1 MPKLKKA
8 RVGIRIDMT
17 PMVDVA
23 FLLLTFFM
31 LTTQFKPPEE
41 VQIVLPSSHSPI
53 KLPESDVAIIT
64 VSRDG
69 RLFMGVDQQG
79 LRVRLFGEDAKL
91 KVEVPIEL
99 SQLEKLLVTAR
110 VANPRLRFV
119 INGDKDAEYGPIMDV
134 MNTFEKTK
142 ISRFNL
148 ITDLKRD

>member
-41 VQIVLPSSHSPI
+41 VQIILPSSHSPI

-69 RLFMGVDQQG
+69 VLYMGVDQQS

-91 KVEVPIEL
+91 KVQVPIEL
-99 SQLEKLLVTAR
+99 SQLEKLLVSAR
-110 VANPRLRFV
+110 IANPKLRFV
-119 INGDKDAEYGPIMDV
+119 INGDKDADYGPVMDV

>member
-1 MPKLKKA
+1 
-8 RVGIRIDMT
+8 
-17 PMVDVA
+17 
-23 FLLLTFFM
+23 
-31 LTTQFKPPEE
+31 
-41 VQIVLPSSHSPI
+41 
-53 KLPESDVAIIT
+53 
-64 VSRDG
+64 
-69 RLFMGVDQQG
+69 MGVDQQG

-91 KVEVPIEL
+91 KSEVPIEL

-110 VANPRLRFV
+110 IANPKLRFV

>member
-1 MPKLKKA
+1 MPKLKKR

-79 LRVRLFGEDAKL
+79 LRVRLFGEAAKL
-91 KVEVPIEL
+91 KSEVPIEL

-110 VANPRLRFV
+110 IANPKLRFV

>member
-1 MPKLKKA
+1 MPKFKKA
-8 RVGIRIDMT
+8 RVGIKIDMT

-41 VQIVLPSSHSPI
+41 VQIILPSSHSPI

-69 RLFMGVDQQG
+69 ALYMGVDQQG

-91 KVEVPIEL
+91 KVQVPIEL
-99 SQLEKLLVTAR
+99 SQLERLLVSAR
-110 VANPRLRFV
+110 VANPKLRFV
-119 INGDKDAEYGPIMDV
+119 INGDKDTDYGPVMDV

>member
-91 KVEVPIEL
+91 KNEVPIEL

-110 VANPRLRFV
+110 VANPKLRFV

>member
-91 KVEVPIEL
+91 KNEVPIEL

>member
-91 KVEVPIEL
+91 KNEVPIEL
-99 SQLEKLLVTAR
+99 SQLEKLLVIAR

>member
-41 VQIVLPSSHSPI
+41 VQIVLPSSHSLI

-91 KVEVPIEL
+91 KSEVQIEL

-110 VANPRLRFV
+110 IANPKLRFV
-119 INGDKDAEYGPIMDV
+119 INGDKDAEYGPVMDV
-134 MNTFEKTK
+134 MNTFEKSK